1 MAYKSRVSNKYYGST
16 YGGRPNVAR
25 SNELSQIVNTLSN
38 MTPALEQYSQNFIND
53 KKNIAINKMQE
64 LYASG
69 LNADDISKQILS
81 GQHKELS
88 NMYAESAIHGQNGRF
103 KAADVIAKITADLD
117 NYDHTTQ
124 TLEEFYKNHIPD
136 FNGEDQAYVTGFATV
151 FNQYKAE
158 EAIKDGV
165 IRAKYAHNKKMEA
178 GVTLLQTVTDI
189 DNDYWSMVK
198 SLNTE
203 LPSVDGQKQYF
214 FSNDEMNEVA
224 IRHAE
229 VILQTAKTPED
240 IQVALEILTSD
251 RGTGAGGN
259 ELGSLL
265 STNQTQVTELVSKL
279 NDKSARLENQNRI
292 DKEDEKQKKIS
303 DILIL
308 AFNEENR
315 GDFEMQNEARDLLLE
330 IDPPSVLQFDRL
342 INADRNITVN
352 PDDVDDF
359 FVMVIEGNFEN
370 PSDITKYMA
379 DNNIPVEHLSGALGL
394 WGTATANAKNN
405 SAPIHMANSTYVEQ
419 ISLINSAIR
428 GAYTDTSGAFQ
439 AKGGNNALR
448 KAANYMTI
456 EINAY
461 EKRYFDEHGKKPSN
475 EDRRQFMQTLGDY
488 VMKTYGDAN
497 TNPMGTNDDAKPMTV
512 IEQELIDKENEEI
525 EKQKKIEEEEQVKIE
540 SIDKGVE
547 NILYNLQ
554 LAQTLAFPVNELK
567 EAFTFGKDDK
577 QWFSFEGA
585 EITDWQNNTI
595 LPEVEKFIEQNIL
608 SNDVPK
614 QYLQEILAQISEED
628 ADLMVNYLVN
638 QVNSIISSDD
648 SFKIEDIGNDWK
660 IAKLEDLYITP
671 DQIDELFK
679 RLQIKYKVK

>member
-38 MTPALEQYSQNFIND
+38 MTPALEQYSQNLIND
-53 KKNIAINKMQE
+53 KKTIAVNKMQE

-103 KAADVIAKITADLD
+103 KAADTIAKITADLD

-124 TLEEFYKNHIPD
+124 TLEEFYKTHVPD

-203 LPSVDGQKQYF
+203 LPTVDGKKQYF

-229 VILQTAKTPED
+229 VIFQTAKTSED
-240 IQVALEILTSD
+240 IQVALEILTSN

-259 ELGSLL
+259 KLGSLL

-279 NDKSARLENQNRI
+279 NDKSARLENQSRI
-292 DKEDEKQKKIS
+292 DEENGKQEQIS
-303 DILIL
+303 ELFKD
-308 AFNEENR
+308 AFSDENR
-315 GDFEMQNEARDLLLE
+315 GNFEKQNEVRDALLA
-330 IDPPSVLQFDRL
+330 IDPPSALQFDRL
-342 INADRNITVN
+342 INADRNI
-352 PDDVDDF
+352 DVDPDKIDDF
-359 FVMVIEGNFEN
+359 LVMAIQGSFDTPTDLV
-370 PSDITKYMA
+370 KYMN
-379 DNNIPVEHLSGALGL
+379 DNNIPMENLSGALGL
-394 WGTATANAKNN
+394 WSTAKTDLKNN
-405 SAPIHMANSTYVEQ
+405 ALPIHQSNTTYVEQ
-419 ISLINSAIR
+419 MSLINSSIR
-428 GAYTDTSGAFQ
+428 GAFTDEKGVFR

-456 EINAY
+456 EVNAY
-461 EKRYFDEHGKKPSN
+461 EQRYFAEFGKKPSN
-475 EDRRQFMQTLGDY
+475 EDRRKFMQDLGDY
-488 VMKTYGDAN
+488 VMKTYGN
-497 TNPMGTNDDAKPMTV
+497 VISNPQGNLDDVETMV
-512 IEQELIDKENEEI
+512 EVEERV
-525 EKQKKIEEEEQVKIE
+525 KEEELQETINKTLKDDTIKTYNESFEKLLTYDFLFEDLPEIVEGSLFNLEIGEEQK
-540 SIDKGVE
+540 SIDKRNQV
-547 NILYNLQ
+547 IKRKIKS
-554 LAQTLAFPVNELK
+554 F
-567 EAFTFGKDDK
+567 FTQQKIKIDEPF
-577 QWFSFEGA
+577 
-585 EITDWQNNTI
+585 I
-595 LPEVEKFIEQNIL
+595 KFITENQITFQPLIKEIATRYNIDANQLIELIKQL
-608 SNDVPK
+608 SV
-614 QYLQEILAQISEED
+614 EVS
-628 ADLMVNYLVN
+628 
-638 QVNSIISSDD
+638 
-648 SFKIEDIGNDWK
+648 
-660 IAKLEDLYITP
+660 
-671 DQIDELFK
+671 
-679 RLQIKYKVK
+679 